1 VISAV
6 ELALWL
12 AAGNERVDAM
22 ADLVASGDLLIVP
35 DGDDGF
41 GLIRTHDD
49 QVTRFECPM
58 PPLPAAAA

>member
-1 VISAV
+1 
-6 ELALWL
+6 
-12 AAGNERVDAM
+12 M